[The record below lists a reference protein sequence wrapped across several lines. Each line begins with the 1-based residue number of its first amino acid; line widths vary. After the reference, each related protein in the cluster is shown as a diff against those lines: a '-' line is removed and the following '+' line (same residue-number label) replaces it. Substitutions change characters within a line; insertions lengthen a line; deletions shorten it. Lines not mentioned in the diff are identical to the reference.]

1 VDCSGGMRSVTET
14 RSDLLERRNRK
25 NFFEEVFQFTASG
38 SRILQLLMS
47 PSPSSNADRRPI
59 KARSARWVQAIAHGL
74 VQAGI
79 TPNQVSVASVV
90 FSLVG
95 AAALILEARRSACGL
110 PFVLAAV
117 CIQARLLGNLLDGL
131 IAIEGGRQTKV
142 GELYNEIPDRVAD
155 VALLAA
161 AGYASNH
168 GEWGA
173 ALGWSASV
181 LSVVTAYIR
190 AVGARRGQPQD
201 FCGPQA
207 KPHRMFLLIVACM
220 LAFVEKWEAW
230 PPRILFVFLI
240 VINLGTFLTCVRRT
254 IRLAR
259 RLEAT

>member
-1 VDCSGGMRSVTET
+1 
-14 RSDLLERRNRK
+14 
-25 NFFEEVFQFTASG
+25 
-38 SRILQLLMS
+38 MS
-47 PSPSSNADRRPI
+47 LSPSSNLVDRRPI
-59 KARSARWVQAIAHGL
+59 KARSARWVQASARGL
-74 VQAGI
+74 VRAGI

-90 FSLVG
+90 FSLIG
-95 AAALILEARRSACGL
+95 AAALILEARGSARGWL
-110 PFVLAAV
+110 FVLCAV
-117 CIQARLLGNLLDGL
+117 CIQLRLLGNLLDGL

-155 VALLAA
+155 VALLVA

-181 LSVVTAYIR
+181 LAVITAYIR

-207 KPHRMFLLIVACM
+207 KPHRMFMLTLACM

-230 PPRILFVFLI
+230 PPRVLFIFLI

-259 RLEAT
+259 QMEAP

>member
-1 VDCSGGMRSVTET
+1 MR
-14 RSDLLERRNRK
+14 LLP
-25 NFFEEVFQFTASG
+25 FS
-38 SRILQLLMS
+38 S
-47 PSPSSNADRRPI
+47 PADRRPI
-59 KARSARWVQAIAHGL
+59 KARSARWVQAMADDL
-74 VQAGI
+74 ARAGI

-90 FSLVG
+90 FSLLG
-95 AAALILEARRSACGL
+95 AAALVLEGTGSYRGWL
-110 PFVLAAV
+110 FVLAAV
-117 CIQARLLGNLLDGL
+117 CIQVRLLGNLLDGL

-181 LSVVTAYIR
+181 LAVLTAYIR

-207 KPHRMFLLIVACM
+207 KPHRMFLLTVASI
-220 LAFVEKWEAW
+220 LAFFEKWGAC
-230 PPRILFVFLI
+230 PPRILFLFLI

-259 RLEAT
+259 RLEGN

>member
-1 VDCSGGMRSVTET
+1 MR
-14 RSDLLERRNRK
+14 
-25 NFFEEVFQFTASG
+25 
-38 SRILQLLMS
+38 
-47 PSPSSNADRRPI
+47 
-59 KARSARWVQAIAHGL
+59 
-74 VQAGI
+74 AGI
-79 TPNQVSVASVV
+79 TPNQVSLASVV

-95 AAALILEARRSACGL
+95 AAALILEAKGSTRGL
-110 PFVLAAV
+110 LFVLAAV
-117 CIQARLLGNLLDGL
+117 CIQVRLLGNLLDGL

-181 LSVVTAYIR
+181 LAVVTAYIR

-207 KPHRMFLLIVACM
+207 KPHRMFLLTVGCM
-220 LAFVEKWEAW
+220 LAFVEKWEGW
-230 PPRILFVFLI
+230 PSRILFIFLV

-254 IRLAR
+254 IRLAG

>member
-1 VDCSGGMRSVTET
+1 
-14 RSDLLERRNRK
+14 LLR
-25 NFFEEVFQFTASG
+25 
-38 SRILQLLMS
+38 
-47 PSPSSNADRRPI
+47 
-59 KARSARWVQAIAHGL
+59 
-74 VQAGI
+74 AGI

-90 FSLVG
+90 FSVVG
-95 AAALILEARRSACGL
+95 AIALILDGRSSAHGL
-110 PFVLAAV
+110 LFVLAAV
-117 CIQARLLGNLLDGL
+117 CIQIRLLGNLLDGL

-161 AGYASNH
+161 AGYASDH
-168 GEWGA
+168 GQWGP

-181 LSVVTAYIR
+181 LAVVTAYIR

-201 FCGPQA
+201 FSGPQA
-207 KPHRMFLLIVACM
+207 KPHRMFLLTVACM

-230 PPRILFVFLI
+230 PPRILFIFLI

-259 RLEAT
+259 QLEAT

>member
-1 VDCSGGMRSVTET
+1 LAGT
-14 RSDLLERRNRK
+14 
-25 NFFEEVFQFTASG
+25 
-38 SRILQLLMS
+38 
-47 PSPSSNADRRPI
+47 
-59 KARSARWVQAIAHGL
+59 
-74 VQAGI
+74 GI

-90 FSLVG
+90 FSVVG
-95 AAALILEARRSACGL
+95 AIALVLEARSSADGL
-110 PFVLAAV
+110 LFVLAAG
-117 CIQARLLGNLLDGL
+117 CIQIRLLCNLLDGL

-168 GEWGA
+168 GQWGA

-181 LSVVTAYIR
+181 LAVVTAYIR
-190 AVGARRGQPQD
+190 ALGARRGQPQD

-207 KPHRMFLLIVACM
+207 KPHRMFLLTVACM
-220 LAFVEKWEAW
+220 LAFVEKLEVW
-230 PPRILFVFLI
+230 PSRILFIFLI

-259 RLEAT
+259 QLEAT